1 MNPQYISLAYADRL
15 IEFKVDPSV
24 STVRDSSDNTL
35 AEASGTDPPRLFR
48 RAQVVSAPSGLRVR
62 M

>member
-1 MNPQYISLAYADRL
+1 MNTQYISLAYADRL

-35 AEASGTDPPRLFR
+35 AEASGT
-48 RAQVVSAPSGLRVR
+48 ASVICHGEGTAVS
-62 M
+62 

>member
-15 IEFKVDPSV
+15 IEFKVDPPSV

-35 AEASGTDPPRLFR
+35 AEASGT
-48 RAQVVSAPSGLRVR
+48 ASVICHGEGTAVS
-62 M
+62 